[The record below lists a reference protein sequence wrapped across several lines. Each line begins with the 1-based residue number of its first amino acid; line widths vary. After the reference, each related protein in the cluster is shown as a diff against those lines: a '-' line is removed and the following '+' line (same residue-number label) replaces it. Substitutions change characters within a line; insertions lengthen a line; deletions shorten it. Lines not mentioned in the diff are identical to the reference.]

1 MLTEEIK
8 ALGAVSFELTDEF
21 GNVKDSGSTNLIV
34 NTGLSYIT
42 GRILSNTTTPVGY
55 MALGIGTTAVSLLNT
70 GLETP
75 LGPRILLTDASQ
87 VTTNV
92 LNDSVQYTCAF
103 AAGVATGGITE
114 AALYNDELSG
124 IMVARTVF
132 PVINKGP
139 LDVLAIIW
147 KITIY

>member
-8 ALGAVSFELTDEF
+8 ALGTVSFELTDEF

-42 GRILSNTTTPVGY
+42 GRILNNIITPVGY
-55 MALGIGTTAVSLLNT
+55 MALGTGTTAASLLDT
-70 GLETP
+70 GLEIP
-75 LGPRILLTDASQ
+75 LGLRAALTAASQ

-114 AALYNDELSG
+114 AALYNAETEG
-124 IMVARTVF
+124 TMIARTVF
-132 PVINKGP
+132 PIINKGP
-139 LDVLAIIW
+139 LDVLAIVW

>member
-8 ALGAVSFELTDEF
+8 ALGTVSFELTDEF
-21 GNVKDSGSTNLIV
+21 GNVKDSGSNNLIV

-42 GRILSNTTTPVGY
+42 NRILQNSTAPVAY
-55 MALGIGTTAVSLLNT
+55 MALGTGTTAAQLTNT
-70 GLETP
+70 GLEIP
-75 LGPRILLTDASQ
+75 LGARMPITANTQ

-103 AAGVATGGITE
+103 PAGIATGGITE
-114 AALYNDELSG
+114 AALFNAEAGG

-139 LDVLAIIW
+139 LDVLAIVW